1 MSGSRLG
8 IQETAAYLRELDDVL
23 LLTHVRPDGDTIGSA
38 AALCQALWDMG
49 KTAYLLYTRRS
60 PTPMHL
66 TPRPTGPR
74 KAGRRSTSSA

>member
-38 AALCQALWDMG
+38 AALCQALRDMG
-49 KTAYLLYTRRS
+49 KTA
-60 PTPMHL
+60 
-66 TPRPTGPR
+66 
-74 KAGRRSTSSA
+74 